1 MGEKGFFT
9 NKAKPLK
16 NLKNGGIQ
24 MDKNQTVGNQKIAS
38 LFDAGTFVE
47 IGAYI
52 KRSGDTE
59 IYDGVICGYGSVSG
73 KLAFAFVQDSDR
85 SKGAFDEA
93 GARKI
98 EMLYDMAIKN
108 GAPVV
113 GVFDSAGA
121 AVLDGSAAL
130 TAYGRFISCVS
141 KASGIVPQ
149 IALYDGLCTG
159 MALTVAN
166 MFDISVKVEGKAEL
180 YLSATSKDKEFACAI
195 DAKDEAEAYAAVRN
209 LVEILP
215 QNNKDDASVM
225 SGDDA
230 ARAASVSGL
239 TGAELV
245 KALADNGAFT
255 ELYAQKSGIVT
266 GFAFFGGTLC
276 GVIAS
281 DNTCDAGKLGFIG
294 AKKAADIISFC
305 DRFGISIVTLVDSE
319 GLADCACP
327 KCTARLAMAYANATV
342 AKVTAVVGKAYGAGF
357 TLLGSKSLGA
367 DLEIALEN
375 AVISVMSPESA
386 VAFLMN
392 DAITAD
398 KSRAD
403 VEKEWCDKY
412 ASAVCAAEKGDID
425 DIVSEETLRARICSA
440 LYMLSSKADGCPERK
455 YARTPL

>member
-1 MGEKGFFT
+1 
-9 NKAKPLK
+9 
-16 NLKNGGIQ
+16 
-24 MDKNQTVGNQKIAS
+24 MDKNQTVGNLKIAS

-52 KRSGDTE
+52 KRSGDDAA
-59 IYDGVICGYGSVSG
+59 YDGVICGYGSVSG
-73 KLAFAFVQDSDR
+73 KLCFAFVQDSDR
-85 SKGAFDEA
+85 TKGAFDEA

-121 AVLDGSAAL
+121 VVLDGSAAL
-130 TAYGRFISCVS
+130 TAYGRFISCVA

-149 IALYDGLCTG
+149 IAVYDGLCTG
-159 MALTVAN
+159 MALTTAN
-166 MFDISVKVEGKAEL
+166 MFDLSVKVADKAEL
-180 YLSATSKDKEFACAI
+180 YLTATSKDKDMLCAI
-195 DAKDEAEAYAAVRN
+195 DAKDEAEAFASVRN
-209 LVEILP
+209 LIEILP

-230 ARAASVSGL
+230 ARAVTVAGL
-239 TGAELV
+239 TGVELV
-245 KALADNGAFT
+245 KALADNGVFT
-255 ELYAQKSGIVT
+255 EIYAKESGIVT

-281 DNTCDAGKLGFIG
+281 NTACDAGKIGFLG
-294 AKKAADIISFC
+294 AKKAADLISFC
-305 DRFGISIVTLVDSE
+305 DRFGISVLTLVDSE
-319 GLADCACP
+319 GLCDCACP
-327 KCTARLAMAYANATV
+327 KCVARLAMSYANATC

-367 DLEIALEN
+367 DLEIALED

-386 VAFLMN
+386 VAFIMN
-392 DAITAD
+392 DQITAD

-403 VEKEWCDKY
+403 VEAEWCEKY
-412 ASAVCAAEKGDID
+412 ASATVAAEKGNID
-425 DIVSEETLRARICSA
+425 DIVPEATLRARICSA
-440 LYMLSSKADGCPERK
+440 LYMLASKADGIPERK

>member
-1 MGEKGFFT
+1 
-9 NKAKPLK
+9 
-16 NLKNGGIQ
+16 
-24 MDKNQTVGNQKIAS
+24 MDKNQTVGNRKIAS

-47 IGAYI
+47 VGAYI

-59 IYDGVICGYGSVSG
+59 VYDGMICGYGSVSG

-98 EMLYDMAIKN
+98 EMLYEMAIKN
-108 GAPVV
+108 GAPVI

-121 AVLDGSAAL
+121 AVLDGSATL
-130 TAYGRFISCVS
+130 SAYGRFIACVS
-141 KASGIVPQ
+141 RASGIIPQ

-180 YLSATSKDKEFACAI
+180 YLSATNKDKEFACAI

-230 ARAASVSGL
+230 ARAAAVAGL

-245 KALADNGAFT
+245 KALADNGTFA

-281 DNTCDAGKLGFIG
+281 DNTCDAGKIGFIG

-327 KCTARLAMAYANATV
+327 KCIARLSMAYANATV

-392 DAITAD
+392 DKITAD

-425 DIVSEETLRARICSA
+425 DIVDEATLRARICSA

>member
-1 MGEKGFFT
+1 M
-9 NKAKPLK
+9 N
-16 NLKNGGIQ
+16 
-24 MDKNQTVGNQKIAS
+24 KNQTVGNLKIAS

-52 KRSGDTE
+52 KRSGSNET
-59 IYDGVICGYGSVSG
+59 YDGVICGYGAVSG
-73 KLAFAFVQDSDR
+73 KLAFAFVQDCDR
-85 SKGAFDEA
+85 TKGAFDEA

-98 EMLYDMAIKN
+98 EMLYEMAIKN
-108 GAPVV
+108 GAPVI

-121 AVLDGSAAL
+121 VVLDGSAAL
-130 TAYGRFISCVS
+130 SAYGRFVSCVA

-149 IALYDGLCTG
+149 IAVYDGICTG
-159 MALTVAN
+159 MALTIAN
-166 MFDISVKVEGKAEL
+166 MFDLSVKVEGKAEL
-180 YLSATSKDKEFACAI
+180 YLTATANEKDMLCAI
-195 DAKDEAEAYAAVRN
+195 DAKDEDEAFAAVRN

-215 QNNKDDASVM
+215 QNNKDDASQM

-230 ARAASVSGL
+230 ARAVSVAGL
-239 TGAELV
+239 TGKALV
-245 KALADNGAFT
+245 EALADNGVFT
-255 ELYAQKSGIVT
+255 EIYAKESGIVT
-266 GFAFFGGTLC
+266 GFAFLGGTLC

-281 DNTCDAGKLGFIG
+281 NTACDAGKIGFLG
-294 AKKAADIISFC
+294 AKKAADMISFC
-305 DRFGISIVTLVDSE
+305 DRFGIAVLTLVDSE
-319 GLADCACP
+319 GLCNCACP
-327 KCTARLAMAYANATV
+327 KCTARLAMAYANATC

-367 DLEIALEN
+367 DIELALDS

-392 DAITAD
+392 DQITAE

-425 DIVSEETLRARICSA
+425 DIVEEATLRARICSA

>member
-1 MGEKGFFT
+1 
-9 NKAKPLK
+9 
-16 NLKNGGIQ
+16 
-24 MDKNQTVGNQKIAS
+24 MDKNQTVGNRKIAS
-38 LFDAGTFVE
+38 LFDEGTFVE
-47 IGAYI
+47 VGAFI
-52 KRSGDTE
+52 KRSGADQA
-59 IYDGVICGYGSVSG
+59 YDGVICGYGSVSG
-73 KLAFAFVQDSDR
+73 KLCFAFVQDSDR
-85 SKGAFDEA
+85 TKGAFDEA
-93 GARKI
+93 GAKKI

-121 AVLDGSAAL
+121 VVLDGSAAL

-141 KASGIVPQ
+141 KASGIIPQ

-166 MFDISVKVEGKAEL
+166 MFDLSVKVEGKAEL
-180 YLSATSKDKEFACAI
+180 YLTAASKDKDILCAI
-195 DAKDEAEAYAAVRN
+195 EAKDEDEAYAAVRN

-230 ARAASVSGL
+230 ARVATVDGL
-239 TGAELV
+239 TGKELV
-245 KALADNGAFT
+245 EALADNGVFT
-255 ELYAQKSGIVT
+255 EIYTKDSGIVT
-266 GFAFFGGTLC
+266 GFAFFGGNLC
-276 GVIAS
+276 GVVAS
-281 DNTCDAGKLGFIG
+281 NNKCDAGKLGFLG
-294 AKKAADIISFC
+294 AKKAADLISFC
-305 DRFGISIVTLVDSE
+305 DRFGISVLTLVDSE

-327 KCTARLAMAYANATV
+327 KCMARLAMAYANATV

-367 DLEIALEN
+367 DLEIALEGT
-375 AVISVMSPESA
+375 VISVMNPESA

-392 DAITAD
+392 GEITAD

-403 VEKEWCDKY
+403 VEAEWSEKY
-412 ASAVCAAEKGDID
+412 ASATLAAEKGDID
-425 DIVSEETLRARICSA
+425 DIVSAVTLRARICSA
-440 LYMLSSKADGCPERK
+440 LYMLASKADGVPERK

>member
-1 MGEKGFFT
+1 
-9 NKAKPLK
+9 
-16 NLKNGGIQ
+16 

-108 GAPVV
+108 GAPIV

-130 TAYGRFISCVS
+130 TAYGRFIACVS

-180 YLSATSKDKEFACAI
+180 YLSATNKDKEFACAI
-195 DAKDEAEAYAAVRN
+195 DAKDSAEAYAAARN
-209 LVEILP
+209 LIEILP

-230 ARAASVSGL
+230 ARAVAVAGL
-239 TGAELV
+239 TGVELV
-245 KALADNGAFT
+245 KTLADNGTFT

-294 AKKAADIISFC
+294 AKKAADLISFC

-327 KCTARLAMAYANATV
+327 KCMARLAMAYANATV

-425 DIVSEETLRARICSA
+425 DIVDEATLRARICSA
-440 LYMLSSKADGCPERK
+440 LYMLSSKADGMPERK